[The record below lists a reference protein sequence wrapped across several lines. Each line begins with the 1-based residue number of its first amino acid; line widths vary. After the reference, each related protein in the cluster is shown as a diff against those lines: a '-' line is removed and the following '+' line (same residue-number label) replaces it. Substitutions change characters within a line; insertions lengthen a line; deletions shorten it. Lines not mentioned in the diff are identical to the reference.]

1 MKYWIII
8 TSLLI
13 GATLT
18 AQITITTATIPEIGD
33 ELEYTTFA
41 NYQDTTSYRASGEDM
56 TWSFDNIVGVA
67 TNTESYFDISGN
79 ALADTFPEANML
91 LEFGGF
97 ESAAVRTDS
106 SISLIGVIV
115 NDITGL
121 GVEANVNLEEGFKL
135 RQAPFNFGDK
145 IEDAFTVVLGI
156 DATVIP
162 GLDSLD
168 LGFPGAE
175 LDSIRVTT
183 DISKTEEATGWGTVN
198 ILGNSI
204 DALQIRQN
212 DITTTTIELGILLF
226 GNRLWLNAADILGSM
241 VDDFGGNQSS
251 TTYKYMSADNKR
263 SIVEFNENTVVTDT
277 LGNTMLVINGRTSA
291 ELLTNTEE
299 LSIDNRKLIYYP
311 NPATDYLYV
320 TTNVIAP
327 EDEIYL
333 YNMQGQQVLSVQPT
347 SDTNRLDIQ
356 HIQSGTYTL
365 HYKTLKE
372 TIAKKIVILR

>member
-8 TSLLI
+8 ASLLI
-13 GATLT
+13 GATIT

-41 NYQDTTSYRASGEDM
+41 DYQDTTSYRASGEDM
-56 TWSFDNIVGVA
+56 TWSFDNFVGVA

-115 NDITGL
+115 NDFTGL
-121 GVEANVNLEEGFKL
+121 GVEANVNLEEGFTL

-226 GNRLWLNAADILGSM
+226 GNRLWLNAADVLGSM

-299 LSIDNRKLIYYP
+299 LSIDNRKLTYYP

-320 TTNVIAP
+320 TTNLISA
-327 EDEIYL
+327 EDELYL
-333 YNMQGQQVLSVQPT
+333 YNMHGQQVLSVQSS

-356 HIQSGTYTL
+356 HLQSGTYTL
-365 HYKTLKE
+365 HYRTLKE
-372 TIAKKIVILR
+372 SIAKKIVIIR

>member
-8 TSLLI
+8 ASLLI

-18 AQITITTATIPEIGD
+18 AQITITTASIPEIGD
-33 ELEYTTFA
+33 ELKYTTFA
-41 NYQDTTSYRASGEDM
+41 DYQDTKSYRASGEDM
-56 TWSFDNIVGVA
+56 TWFFDNFVGVA
-67 TNTESYFDISGN
+67 SNTESYFDISGN

-115 NDITGL
+115 NDFTGL

-226 GNRLWLNAADILGSM
+226 GNRLWLNAADVLGSM

-299 LSIDNRKLIYYP
+299 LSIDNRKLTYYP

-320 TTNVIAP
+320 TTNLISA
-327 EDEIYL
+327 EDELYL
-333 YNMQGQQVLSVQPT
+333 YNVQGQQVLSVQSS

-356 HIQSGTYTL
+356 HLQSGTYTL
-365 HYKTLKE
+365 HYRTLKE
-372 TIAKKIVILR
+372 TIAKKIVIIR